1 MGRVALALLAGCS
14 YEPVELTSPDAA
26 DCAGIGHDEDGDQL
40 DDACDNCPTVASASV
55 VDGDGDGIGDACD
68 PDPSDG
74 GDRLRDVITF
84 AEPGASS
91 RWQVLDAGWTWV
103 TDELRFADGGPEFR
117 VIRDSLPAFATPIVI
132 DFRIVVTTAPTARA
146 HFGLLANVNG
156 PANGGIAC
164 AIVREASGDSVVFVN
179 VPGGSQSAM
188 PLPAAIA
195 DGASY
200 RLIYAYD
207 PARQRASC
215 TVADGPN
222 VAVTITVPPP
232 VGPLGFE
239 AMGITARV
247 ESASIYG
254 RD

>member
-14 YEPVELTSPDAA
+14 YTPVELTSPDAA
-26 DCAGIGHDEDGDQL
+26 ECAGVGHDEDGDQI

-55 VDGDGDGIGDACD
+55 IDGDSDGIGDACD
-68 PDPSDG
+68 PDPVDG
-74 GDRLRDVITF
+74 ADRRRDFITF
-84 AEPGASS
+84 AEPGAST
-91 RWQVLDAGWTWV
+91 RWEVLDAGWAWL
-103 TDELRFADGGPEFR
+103 TDELRFADAGSQFR
-117 VIRDSLPAFATPIVI
+117 VIRDSLPPFATPIVI
-132 DFRIVVTTAPTARA
+132 DVGIVVTTAPTARA

-164 AIVREASGDSVVFVN
+164 AIVREADGDSVVFIN
-179 VPGGSQSAM
+179 VPGGNQSAM
-188 PLPAAIA
+188 PLPAAIS

-200 RLIYAYD
+200 RLTYAYD

-215 TVADGPN
+215 AVADGPA
-222 VAVTITVPPP
+222 VAVTITAPPP

-247 ESASIYG
+247 VSATIYG